1 MIFLL
6 AIGGLFLMETFD
18 FETLNSSDVSG
29 DNTIA
34 DGGNTD
40 SGEGNASA
48 GANDLIRQSPF
59 GPLLDLPGVDGPED
73 IFGNV
78 GIPDSSE
85 GNPFEGG
92 GGDNPVAGGG
102 DLPYGGNP
110 FAGDNF
116 WNIFAGGV
124 NPADTSSFG
133 GSSNSPNGSNDS
145 SGGGDNPFPGG
156 SNPFAGGSNPLVGS
170 GNPFADDNGNASNQD
185 ENDDL
190 LNGGLSQRL
199 EGDTGNNQL
208 YAGINSL
215 IDQIRNDFLEISS
228 GWNFD
233 QQTFTQGIGTSDSN
247 ALNNTFN
254 ADQLLPFPTG
264 NEVVSQK

>member
-1 MIFLL
+1 
-6 AIGGLFLMETFD
+6 METFD
-18 FETLNSSDVSG
+18 FETLNSSNG
-29 DNTIA
+29 D
-34 DGGNTD
+34 NTD

-78 GIPDSSE
+78 GVPDSSE
-85 GNPFEGG
+85 GNPFEG

-133 GSSNSPNGSNDS
+133 GGSNSANGSNGS
-145 SGGGDNPFPGG
+145 SGSGN
-156 SNPFAGGSNPLVGS
+156 NPFAGGSNPLVGG
-170 GNPFADDNGNASNQD
+170 GNPFAGDNSNTSNPD
-185 ENDDL
+185 ENDDVDDL
-190 LNGGLSQRL
+190 LNGGLSQRM

-208 YAGINSL
+208 YTGINSL
-215 IDQIRNDFLEISS
+215 IDQIGKDFLELISS

-254 ADQLLPFPTG
+254 GDQLLPFPTG
-264 NEVVSQK
+264 NEADTTTSSDLTSI